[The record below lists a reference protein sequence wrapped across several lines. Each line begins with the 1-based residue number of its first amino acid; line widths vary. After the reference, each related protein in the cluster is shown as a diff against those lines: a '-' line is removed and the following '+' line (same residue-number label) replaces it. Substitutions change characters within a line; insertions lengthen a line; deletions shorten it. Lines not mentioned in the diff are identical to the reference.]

1 MRAVR
6 LHEIGGPQNL
16 IVEDLAVPQPGPR
29 EVLVRI
35 SHAAL
40 NRRDVFITQ
49 GLYPGIE
56 LPKTL
61 GADGCGEVA
70 ELGEGAQA
78 PPVGSSVLINPM
90 LDWGP
95 NPRIWREES
104 SLLGMPK
111 DGTFAEYV
119 CVPDENVYGTPAGLS
134 DQEAAAIPLA
144 GMTAYRCIVTRGE
157 LQKQDTLLITG
168 IGGGVQTFVLL
179 FAKQIGARVVVT
191 SSSDEKLARAREL
204 GADETINYKTN
215 PDWHKAARKL
225 GIDIAVDSAGGETFA
240 KVLDVVKYGG
250 RVVTYGGTVGNST
263 IRPYSIFWKQLD
275 VLGSSM
281 GSPADFAAM
290 LKCFEAGARPAID
303 RVFAMEDVAAA
314 MQRLNDSA
322 QFGKIVLRVNDFV
335 HSNNV
340 EAQERA

>member
-1 MRAVR
+1 
-6 LHEIGGPQNL
+6 
-16 IVEDLAVPQPGPR
+16 
-29 EVLVRI
+29 VLVRI

-49 GLYPGIE
+49 GLYPGIK
-56 LPKTL
+56 LPRIL

-70 ELGEGAQA
+70 ALGEGAQA
-78 PPVGSSVLINPM
+78 PPIGSPVLINPM
-90 LDWGP
+90 LDWGS
-95 NPRIWREES
+95 NARIWSEES

-111 DGTFAEYV
+111 DGTFAQFV
-119 CVPDENVYGTPAGLS
+119 CVPDENVFPKPAALS
-134 DQEAAAIPLA
+134 DEQAAAIPLA
-144 GMTAYRCIVTRGE
+144 GVTAYRAIVTRGQ

-191 SSSDEKLARAREL
+191 SSNDEKLARAREL

-215 PDWHKAARKL
+215 PDWHKVVRKL

-240 KVLDVVKYGG
+240 KVLEVLKYGG
-250 RVVTYGGTVGNST
+250 RVVTYGGTSGNST

-290 LKCFEAGARPAID
+290 LKCFEGEARPAID
-303 RVFAMEDVAAA
+303 RVFALEDVVAAA
-314 MQRLNDSA
+314 QRLNDAA
-322 QFGKIVLRVNDFV
+322 QFGKIVLRVN
-335 HSNNV
+335 
-340 EAQERA
+340 